1 MSCTEGF
8 ALIKQLLI
16 ERHIARYRRA
26 ATVILQGE
34 GVSTLHPDFSDDD
47 EPHVDVEVK
56 VDCNNI
62 RTI

>member
-1 MSCTEGF
+1 M
-8 ALIKQLLI
+8 IKQLLI
-16 ERHIARYRRA
+16 ERHIARYGRA

>member
-34 GVSTLHPDFSDDD
+34 GGRPCTQIFSDDD

-56 VDCNNI
+56 VDCNDI
-62 RTI
+62 RTL